1 MPSGV
6 ILVPLGDTMDDL
18 AEPSKENSITLKSTP
33 VSSSDSGTSLEILSW
48 ISDQL
53 TMLAEAFAEPL
64 TEERMEIY
72 VRALADVPQDRLR
85 ISFQRALRELTW
97 FPKVAELR
105 DLADANS
112 EKGNKES
119 EQKVEADAAWTYVND
134 YLRKWG
140 VDQLPLYSGGEQIPA
155 PPLDSRADYALRRI
169 GGFHALHQMDINRMP
184 FVYRDFCEAY
194 AQAPLAEQM
203 APRLQ
208 QQFGSLK
215 TMAKTIAEASQPAK
229 LKR

>member
-1 MPSGV
+1 MS
-6 ILVPLGDTMDDL
+6 DL
-18 AEPSKENSITLKSTP
+18 AEPSSENSITLKSTP
-33 VSSSDSGTSLEILSW
+33 VSSSDSATSLELLSW

-72 VRALADVPQDRLR
+72 IRALADVPQDRLR

-105 DLADANS
+105 NLAGASSEDAN
-112 EKGNKES
+112 EEAKTKL
-119 EQKVEADAAWTYVND
+119 EADAAWTYVND

-140 VDQLPLYSGGEQIPA
+140 VDQLPLYSSEGKQTP
-155 PPLDSRADYALRRI
+155 PPLDPRADYALRRI
-169 GGFHALHQMDINRMP
+169 GGFQALHQMDINRMP

-208 QQFGSLK
+208 QQFDSPK
-215 TMAKTIAEASQPAK
+215 TIVKTIAEATRPAR
-229 LKR
+229 LKH

>member
-1 MPSGV
+1 
-6 ILVPLGDTMDDL
+6 MDDL
-18 AEPSKENSITLKSTP
+18 AEPSKEKSITLKSTP
-33 VSSSDSGTSLEILSW
+33 ASSSDSGTSLEVLSW

-105 DLADANS
+105 NLADANS
-112 EKGNKES
+112 ENADKEAQ
-119 EQKVEADAAWTYVND
+119 QKVEADAAWTYVND

-140 VDQLPLYSGGEQIPA
+140 VDQLPLYSGGKQIPP
-155 PPLDSRADYALRRI
+155 PPLDPRADYALRRI

-194 AQAPLAEQM
+194 AQAPLAEHM
-203 APRLQ
+203 ASRLEER
-208 QQFGSLK
+208 FGTAAPSGKVKELAKPDTSELRRSLAANNGK
-215 TMAKTIAEASQPAK
+215 P
-229 LKR
+229 